1 MKRIIFKSFFLK
13 SLAVFLIFFLDR
25 ITKIYILEIAELENI
40 VDIHINSY
48 LDIYLIWNKG
58 IAFGLLFSDKD
69 IIYNLVSLIIFLV
82 IVVILLMIYNS
93 KGFKQNSLI
102 LVFGGSLGN
111 FFDRI
116 YYKAVPDFID
126 IHVGNYHWFIFN
138 VADIFITFGIM
149 CLILIEIKKKKKN
162 D

>member
-149 CLILIEIKKKKKN
+149 CLILIEIKKKKKK
-162 D
+162 

>member
-149 CLILIEIKKKKKN
+149 CLILIEIKKKKK
-162 D
+162 

>member
-149 CLILIEIKKKKKN
+149 CLILIEKKKKKN

>member
-13 SLAVFLIFFLDR
+13 NIFVFLIFFLDR

-82 IVVILLMIYNS
+82 INDC
-93 KGFKQNSLI
+93 FQE
-102 LVFGGSLGN
+102 
-111 FFDRI
+111 
-116 YYKAVPDFID
+116 AV
-126 IHVGNYHWFIFN
+126 
-138 VADIFITFGIM
+138 
-149 CLILIEIKKKKKN
+149 EI
-162 D
+162 

>member
-13 SLAVFLIFFLDR
+13 ILAVFLIFFLDR

-149 CLILIEIKKKKKN
+149 CLILIEIKKKKN

>member
-149 CLILIEIKKKKKN
+149 CLILIEIKKKKN